1 MPGLAVYHNVVEVAR
16 QHADDLLQIC
26 IHAAIAAL
34 VLRPAYR
41 KERKAVCLDHGVE
54 DPEPGLVEQFDGLAL
69 GLPSSALFMTARRM
83 SSRDDVTFTPSAVE
97 SPTAGSASIAR
108 TLEPGRSSVRTRT
121 MAAASDVFP
130 TPPLPARA
138 IILACP
144 VAHMQTTPK
153 YAKERVRRCGGPLS
167 RYLLYI

>member
-1 MPGLAVYHNVVEVAR
+1 MVSKILNR
-16 QHADDLLQIC
+16 DSLSSS
-26 IHAAIAAL
+26 IAS
-34 VLRPAYR
+34 
-41 KERKAVCLDHGVE
+41 
-54 DPEPGLVEQFDGLAL
+54 L

-130 TPPLPARA
+130 TRA

-144 VAHMQTTPK
+144 SPIN
-153 YAKERVRRCGGPLS
+153 YPLS
-167 RYLLYI
+167 YLLKSNERLTIS

>member
-1 MPGLAVYHNVVEVAR
+1 MVSKILNR
-16 QHADDLLQIC
+16 DSLSSS
-26 IHAAIAAL
+26 IAS
-34 VLRPAYR
+34 
-41 KERKAVCLDHGVE
+41 
-54 DPEPGLVEQFDGLAL
+54 L

-144 VAHMQTTPK
+144 SPIN
-153 YAKERVRRCGGPLS
+153 YPLS
-167 RYLLYI
+167 YLLKSNERLTIS